1 MTQPG
6 DAFTGSR
13 SMEWMPALRD
23 VLGSEEQADPGV
35 AARNTWIQLDTS
47 FWQVTENGNQSPW
60 NHWMPGDQEGWNRI
74 TLYRKRRHGGRD
86 SRMYFQLIR
95 GWVTFFEGGDD
106 SPASHSQR
114 TVNASGPIVS
124 GIRANQ
130 FLDAQTFSDAAHLY
144 WQVTDWLMNGGQ
156 PAVRAVV
163 DRIDQDRAGF
173 DGTAADAFVF
183 AMADMA
189 RTMLYLKENIT
200 EQGDWVQ
207 LLNDNSTAIGT
218 FKTAMENAW
227 NAFVAYRYHDPNWLV
242 WEVLRAMERQV
253 DEHDARTSSGTWTAG
268 PEQPWTFSFPDQGLG
283 TYDLMSNDGW
293 NQLNDAMKST
303 WVSNLEALNLAS
315 VNATQALITSF
326 NLTIQAMRR
335 GVFPLYRGVYY
346 SPQDDNPFGNGPNNP
361 FGNGPGGGGSGG
373 SDFGGGPGGDEFGGA
388 NIGGGG
394 NDGGSGG
401 ADFGGGGGGS
411 GGAEFGGGGS
421 GGADFGGGPG
431 GEGFGGANIGGGPGG
446 SGSSGSFDPSGLG
459 AGGSGGGSGG
469 AFGDGGA
476 SGGSTGGPSA
486 GGFDPSGLGGGGS
499 SGNVGLDGLGGG
511 TGGVGSGGAV
521 GPGTLLPGLGG
532 GVVGGAPG
540 GGTSGG
546 GSRPGSGG
554 SGGLGG
560 LTPPN
565 PSGGDSGVVGGPGRD
580 GSASGGVSTGGSGG
594 LGGLTPPPTSYPSVV
609 DPGAVGGVGSGGF
622 DSGGSSA
629 GLNGGAVIGPIGEP
643 PPGYVAGSALP
654 GFAGVAG
661 NGTGAVTSGGFLAG
675 APFGSPGAAG
685 ATGVGTPGMGGMG
698 GFPMMPPMGGMGQG
712 GGRDTDKDRE
722 RSTWLA
728 EEEEVWGTDPDCA
741 PAVIGRDDLDEADSG
756 EGVRPGRSNGP
767 SRGPGSPYGPTHRD
781 TTRRRN

>member
-6 DAFTGSR
+6 GGPTAGR

-35 AARNTWIQLDTS
+35 AARNTWLQLDTS

-95 GWVTFFEGGDD
+95 GWVTFFEGGDN
-106 SPASHSQR
+106 SPANHSQK
-114 TVNASGPIVS
+114 TVTASGPIVS
-124 GIRANQ
+124 GIRANE
-130 FLDAQTFSDAAHLY
+130 FLDAQTFFDAAHLY

-156 PAVRAVV
+156 PTVRAVV

-173 DGTAADAFVF
+173 DGSAADAFVF
-183 AMADMA
+183 AMDDMA

-207 LLNDNSTAIGT
+207 LLNDNGNAVNA

-227 NAFVAYRYHDPNWLV
+227 NAFVAYRYHDPNTLV
-242 WEVLRAMERQV
+242 WEVLRSMERQV
-253 DEHDARTSSGTWTAG
+253 DEYDARTSSGTWTAG
-268 PEQPWTFSFPDQGLG
+268 PEQPWIFSFPDQGLG

-293 NQLNDAMKST
+293 TQLNDGMKST

-315 VNATQALITSF
+315 LNATQALVTSF
-326 NLTIQAMRR
+326 DQTIQAMRR

-373 SDFGGGPGGDEFGGA
+373 A
-388 NIGGGG
+388 NFGGGG

-401 ADFGGGGGGS
+401 AEFGGGGGGS

-421 GGADFGGGPG
+421 GGA
-431 GEGFGGANIGGGPGG
+431 NIGGGPGG
-446 SGSSGSFDPSGLG
+446 AGFGGGPDGAQTGSGSGGSFDPSGLG
-459 AGGSGGGSGG
+459 AGGSGGGAGGEFGGGG
-469 AFGDGGA
+469 AGG
-476 SGGSTGGPSA
+476 GFTGGPSA
-486 GGFDPSGLGGGGS
+486 GGFDPSGLGGGT
-499 SGNVGLDGLGGG
+499 GGIGDG
-511 TGGVGSGGAV
+511 TGGGVGPVGSGGSV
-521 GPGTLLPGLGG
+521 GPGTFLPGLGG
-532 GVVGGAPG
+532 GVVGGTPG
-540 GGTSGG
+540 GGGSGG
-546 GSRPGSGG
+546 GSRSGSGG

-560 LTPPN
+560 LTPPSTPN

-594 LGGLTPPPTSYPSVV
+594 LGGLTPPSTPHPSVV
-609 DPGAVGGVGSGGF
+609 DPDAVGGVGAGGF
-622 DSGGSSA
+622 DSGSSSG

-661 NGTGAVTSGGFLAG
+661 TGTGAVTSGGFTAG
-675 APFGSPGAAG
+675 APFGSAGAAG
-685 ATGVGTPGMGGMG
+685 AAGVGIPGMGGMG

-712 GGRDTDKDRE
+712 GGRDNDKDRE
-722 RSTWLA
+722 RTTWLA

-741 PAVIGRDDLDEADSG
+741 PAVIGRDDIGEADSG
-756 EGVRPGRSNGP
+756 EGTRTGRPAVP

>member
-388 NIGGGG
+388 NIGGG
-394 NDGGSGG
+394 
-401 ADFGGGGGGS
+401 
-411 GGAEFGGGGS
+411 
-421 GGADFGGGPG
+421 
-431 GEGFGGANIGGGPGG
+431 PGG

-499 SGNVGLDGLGGG
+499 SGTVGLDGLGGG

-546 GSRPGSGG
+546 GSRPGS
-554 SGGLGG
+554 
-560 LTPPN
+560 
-565 PSGGDSGVVGGPGRD
+565 
-580 GSASGGVSTGGSGG
+580 GGSGG

-675 APFGSPGAAG
+675 APFGPAGAAG
-685 ATGVGTPGMGGMG
+685 AAGAGIPGMGGMG

-756 EGVRPGRSNGP
+756 EGVRPGRSNVP